1 MPYLGY
7 CSSNGLEQTMDI
19 ATLLFFMVISAT
31 TMKLKMT

>member
-7 CSSNGLEQTMDI
+7 CSSNGLEQTLDI
-19 ATLLFFMVISAT
+19 APLLFFMVISAT